1 MAVTLLGATCVLLA
15 VAVVVL
21 AVMLAGQR
29 RFSGA
34 EQRVLA
40 DLDALGSGQAELARV
55 MREEA
60 GQSRREAAS
69 AGAELRMELA
79 ETLARSDRALQVAL
93 SEIRVDNERRLDQMR
108 AVVEEKLQDTLER
121 RLGESFRQVGER
133 LERVHEG
140 LGEMHALAAGVGDLK
155 RVLTNVKTRGGW
167 GEVQLGALLEQILA
181 PQQYGA
187 NVATNPLSAE
197 RVEFAIRLPGNG
209 SSDGI
214 WLPVDAKFPLEDY
227 QRLLE
232 AGERCDQGQAEAA
245 ARALDLRI
253 RACARDIRDKYL
265 HPPFTTDFGI
275 MFLPSEGLYAEVLR
289 RPGLADS
296 VQREARVVI
305 AGPTTLAAL
314 LSSLQIGF
322 RTLAIEERSGQVWEL
337 LGAVRTQFGQFGDLL
352 GKVQKKLN
360 QASASID
367 DAARKSRGIERRLRQ
382 VEQTPAGVAPGRQ
395 VTALGGEAWR
405 MPLEAEEK
413 EAVGV
418 QAVGDPEGTEG
429 LQRSSRFRAEAEDP
443 SGPDCA

>member
-1 MAVTLLGATCVLLA
+1 MWREVVVTVALLGAVCTLLA
-15 VAVVVL
+15 VAVVVMAML
-21 AVMLAGQR
+21 LAGQR
-29 RFSGA
+29 RSSAA
-34 EQRVLA
+34 EQRVLGR
-40 DLDALGSGQAELARV
+40 LDVLGGGQVELARV

-69 AGAELRMELA
+69 AGAELRLELG
-79 ETLARSDRALQVAL
+79 ETVARSDRALQAAL
-93 SEIRVDNERRLDQMR
+93 AEIRADNERRLEQMR

-133 LERVHEG
+133 LDRVHEG

-155 RVLTNVKTRGGW
+155 RVLSNVKTRGGW
-167 GEVQLGALLEQILA
+167 GEVQLGALLEQMMA
-181 PQQYGA
+181 PQQYGT

-209 SSDGI
+209 AGECV

-232 AGERCDQGQAEAA
+232 AGERCDSGQADAA

-253 RACARDIRDKYL
+253 RSCAREIRDRYL
-265 HPPFTTDFGI
+265 QPPLTTDFAI

-289 RPGLADS
+289 RPGLADA
-296 VQREARVVI
+296 VQREARVVVT
-305 AGPTTLAAL
+305 GPSTLAAFL
-314 LSSLQIGF
+314 NSLQLGF

-352 GKVQKKLN
+352 TKVQRRLN

-367 DAARKSRGIERRLRQ
+367 DATRKSRGIERRLRQ
-382 VEQTPAGVAPGRQ
+382 VEQVPVEATPGRR
-395 VTALGGEAWR
+395 VPSIAEEPWN
-405 MPLEAEEK
+405 MPLEEEG
-413 EAVGV
+413 ASAS
-418 QAVGDPEGTEG
+418 QAAGD
-429 LQRSSRFRAEAEDP
+429 QEDGEVP
-443 SGPDCA
+443 

>member
-1 MAVTLLGATCVLLA
+1 MTVTLLGAACALLA

-21 AVMLAGQR
+21 AVLLAWQR
-29 RFSGA
+29 RASGA

-40 DLDALGSGQAELARV
+40 RLDALGGGQTELARV

-60 GQSRREAAS
+60 GQSRRESAS
-69 AGAELRMELA
+69 AGAELRMELS
-79 ETLARSDRALQVAL
+79 ETVARSDRALQVAL

-133 LERVHEG
+133 LDRVHEG

-167 GEVQLGALLEQILA
+167 GEVQLAALLEQMLA
-181 PQQYGA
+181 PAQYGA

-209 SSDGI
+209 SSECI

-227 QRLLE
+227 QRLVE
-232 AGERCDQGQAEAA
+232 ASERCDTEQAESA

-305 AGPTTLAAL
+305 TGPTTLAAL

-352 GKVQKKLN
+352 SKVQKRLN
-360 QASASID
+360 QASVSID
-367 DAARKSRGIERRLRQ
+367 DATRKSRGIERRLRQ
-382 VEQTPAGVAPGRQ
+382 VEQVPVDTPSRQ
-395 VTALGGEAWR
+395 GASTLAGEAWAL
-405 MPLEAEEK
+405 PLEME
-413 EAVGV
+413 
-418 QAVGDPEGTEG
+418 DTEV
-429 LQRSSRFRAEAEDP
+429 L
-443 SGPDCA
+443 